1 MRYRRSRRHL
11 RKTAEEPEKETYTDF
26 ELELDIPGDANH
38 QQLVAK
44 MPATNMSDN
53 EEQVMSVSPEPW
65 SRAPSCRQTRRPA
78 YLNDYVSGGARSR
91 NLGGGA
97 FEGQHPF
104 WGGKIEFHE
113 ISPPPRCQNF

>member
-26 ELELDIPGDANH
+26 ELELDIPEDANH

-53 EEQVMSVSPEPW
+53 EEQVMPVSLEPW
-65 SRAPSCRQTRRPA
+65 SRAPRCRQTRRPA
-78 YLNDYVSGGARSR
+78 YLNDYEQSIIITHGE
-91 NLGGGA
+91 NLRCKTV
-97 FEGQHPF
+97 
-104 WGGKIEFHE
+104 GKGDVTG
-113 ISPPPRCQNF
+113 CAKA

>member
-1 MRYRRSRRHL
+1 MRVPLKAGEKTWVRVVSTGDGMRYRRSRRHL

-26 ELELDIPGDANH
+26 ELELDIPEDANH

-78 YLNDYVSGGARSR
+78 YLNDYVTINYYYS
-91 NLGGGA
+91 
-97 FEGQHPF
+97 
-104 WGGKIEFHE
+104 
-113 ISPPPRCQNF
+113 